1 MKYPFL
7 ILPGLVLLVTLVI
20 LMITSAVVAEFE
32 TIKESRRLARNNIGS
47 D

>member
-7 ILPGLVLLVTLVI
+7 ILPGLVLLLTLVI

-32 TIKESRRLARNNIGS
+32 SLKENRRLARLNS
-47 D
+47 RA